1 MQKPAGEGK
10 SRPPEAGSTPG
21 PEGVQVARVG
31 LGHSGPVRHSRVDRG
46 TRFSRSESRLQ
57 FPAVQDLRRRVL
69 VIDDQAGFR
78 AFLQR
83 ILEVDGYRVD
93 VADDGDTGL
102 LLLAQAPEPCV
113 VLVDL
118 LMPRVNGLAFLSR
131 LRDRFG
137 STRFPVIVISALF
150 SSAAAE
156 PPEFPGVRGIIGKPF
171 EPRVVRA
178 AVEHAWAAL
187 EAQAA

>member
-1 MQKPAGEGK
+1 
-10 SRPPEAGSTPG
+10 
-21 PEGVQVARVG
+21 VQ
-31 LGHSGPVRHSRVDRG
+31 
-46 TRFSRSESRLQ
+46 E
-57 FPAVQDLRRRVL
+57 LRRRVL

-102 LLLAQAPEPCV
+102 LFLANVPDSCV

-137 STRFPVIVISALF
+137 SARFPVIVISALF
-150 SSAAAE
+150 SSADAE
-156 PPEFPGVRGIIGKPF
+156 PPELPGVRGIIGKPF

-178 AVEHAWAAL
+178 AVRHAWAAL
-187 EAQAA
+187 EQQAA